1 MLQSHEESWSLK
13 QRWLLSVLQQEQGEA
28 ISSSRPV
35 SRTLLDGA
43 EEERIREGILDII
56 PPVQL
61 REDTV
66 EDPVEEVMV
75 G

>member
-43 EEERIREGILDII
+43 EEERIREEILDII